1 MLRKPLRM
9 NMYIKILLLCTS
21 SILAALLLL
30 SALFTYTSAGT
41 IYEQSKKTNIQ
52 LLQRLQDSI
61 SSQIMDIEDTLISL
75 YNETDLMN
83 DLAVHLDHTAMKERH
98 FRQAYTLAQKF
109 DVQDGV
115 VAIYIYD
122 DFDRL
127 ISSYR
132 HASTPMYRYPEDPTS
147 RQSEINS
154 KPLRQ
159 FLRDEGG
166 TMLVSS
172 YYNQNRETDIVRFAI
187 NIFSQDG
194 TRNQIGAV
202 VCDMDSAVFGEVLK
216 QYSTQESN
224 LLWLQPTGD
233 RPAVCIGERSGEQ
246 AESIMEAVSEGQN
259 TAQLTEIVQGQVLFC
274 LDIPPYNLTLYSLMP
289 PTLLIENQKALKQSL
304 TLIAALMVIV
314 FAVISI
320 FVAQGI
326 TRPLAKLTGTM
337 RRIQD
342 GETKLRVERLGNDE
356 IGELGATFNQM
367 LDQVETLLVQE
378 YQMKLSLQQAQFD
391 VLQAQINPHF
401 LYNTLD
407 TMSSIAQIQGCMP
420 VSALSESLGNIF
432 RYTLDI
438 SAFSTLE
445 KELIHLKNYIYVMD
459 VRMHSAVQYI
469 YDVDDEL
476 LPCRLPRLTLQPLV
490 ENAILHGVR
499 GVKHEKIIRVI
510 AAREADYLTITV
522 QDNGLGMDVT
532 EINARLQADARTE
545 LEKGRSIGLVNI
557 NARIQMLY
565 GSNFGVTV
573 ESEPGQGTVVTV
585 RLPAVSEGEEAT
597 ADGV

>member
-1 MLRKPLRM
+1 MHKPLHM
-9 NMYIKILLLCTS
+9 NMYLKILLLYTS

-30 SALFTYTSAGT
+30 SALFTYSSAGT
-41 IYEQSKKTNIQ
+41 IYEQSKITNIQ

-75 YNETDLMN
+75 YNEPDLMN
-83 DLAVHLDHTAMKERH
+83 DLAAHLEYTDMKERH

-109 DVQDGV
+109 DVQDGI

-159 FLRDEGG
+159 FLRDEGR
-166 TMLVSS
+166 TMLISS
-172 YYNQNRETDIVRFAI
+172 YYNQNRETDIIRFAI

-202 VCDMDSAVFGEVLK
+202 ICDVDSSVFREGLE

-224 LLWLQPTGD
+224 LLWLQPAGD
-233 RPAVCIGERSGEQ
+233 RPAVHIGAETDNQ
-246 AESIMEAVSEGQN
+246 AGTIMEAIAEGQN
-259 TAQLTEIVQGQVLFC
+259 ADDLTEIVQGQVLFC

-289 PTLLIENQKALKQSL
+289 PTLLIENQKALNKSL

-314 FAVISI
+314 FAIVSI

-337 RRIQD
+337 RRIQG
-342 GETKLRVERLGNDE
+342 GETELRVERLGNDE

-378 YQMKLSLQQAQFD
+378 YQMKLTLQQAQFN
-391 VLQAQINPHF
+391 VLQPQINPHF

-499 GVKHEKIIRVI
+499 GVKHEKIIRVTVS
-510 AAREADYLTITV
+510 RDADCLTIIV

-532 EINARLQADARTE
+532 EINARLRADARTE

-565 GSNFGVTV
+565 GNCYGIVV
-573 ESEPGQGTVVTV
+573 ESEPGQGTAVTV
-585 RLPAVSEGEEAT
+585 RLPAVSAEEVT
-597 ADGV
+597 TDGI